1 MSTRPPLLLLIVLIL
16 LSVDAHA
23 FDVYRLGGERGGN
36 RWEVP
41 LSYEPGEYLILG
53 PDGAQ
58 IGRRAIA
65 ATSTHETWR
74 DTLTE
79 RVDSLGG
86 QWLRPFFVPHT
97 LNLAQDGVRDRY
109 DNGFI
114 IGGNLFTSGA
124 SYNMGSETLQIVPM
138 VDGDPQTAKFY
149 AASASSDPQARRNF
163 YIQNNI
169 VDLGV
174 NYPVNR
180 VRFFPRLGTNN
191 PQIDQILEQ
200 MEPPKLRK
208 EALLEEDFSAN
219 FLPWFELAAAN
230 NDKNLGPFSG
240 GWVRRITYGSTDP
253 GSDPRL
259 TVLRRET
266 ENLDVIMDFRFPTQ
280 HLRWITYRVLS
291 PIRGYE
297 IAEFQVFGHGYVER
311 AVYTTAVLDF
321 GEPTAWGKIRWKGEK
336 DPQGQIVIR
345 TRSGHDD
352 EPRRYWQTTDIPGEF
367 KEITR
372 KEFRILGD
380 DERRITPD
388 ERNWSFWS
396 SPYTWE
402 AGQTDTTLKEAAWED
417 GTPILSPGPSRYLQ
431 LQILFLST
439 LSESAKLRQLEL
451 QFARPAALA
460 VVAEIW
466 PLDVSRTESTTFTYS
481 VRPTFDGD
489 DQGFDRLEIFTLTR
503 ADSVRSVQVDGEE
516 VIDLFPPQIEADRIL
531 LPLPR
536 LQGSADTFKLI
547 EVVFDVR
554 VVRYG
559 TEFQGWVFDSEAN
572 GVKQL
577 IDPGDATVDFPG
589 NALGVR
595 TRDLG
600 AGLLAEV
607 SVFPNPFT
615 PNGDGI
621 NERARFQFQV
631 HEVTA
636 PRPLQLSI
644 YDLSG
649 RRVRQLDQQLAIRGV
664 FGEAA
669 ADPTWDGLDD
679 GGRRVAPGLYFY
691 RIALE
696 ADEADEETMG
706 IISVVY

>member
-1 MSTRPPLLLLIVLIL
+1 MSTRPPPLLLIGLIL
-16 LSVDAHA
+16 LSANAHA
-23 FDVYRLGGERGGN
+23 FNVYRLGGEDGN
-36 RWEVP
+36 QWEDP
-41 LSYEPGEYLILG
+41 LSYEPGEYVIIG
-53 PDGAQ
+53 SDGAQ
-58 IGRRAIA
+58 TRGRGIV
-65 ATSTHETWR
+65 ATSTHETWS

-86 QWLRPFFVPHT
+86 QWLRPFYVPDT
-97 LNLAQDGVRDRY
+97 LNLAQEEVRNRY
-109 DNGFI
+109 DNGFLYP
-114 IGGNLFTSGA
+114 GNIFTSGA
-124 SYNMGSETLQIVPM
+124 SYNIGAQIIQVAPM
-138 VDGDPQTAKFY
+138 VDGDPQTASFY
-149 AASASSDPQARRNF
+149 GATASTDPTLRRNV
-163 YIQNNI
+163 YIQSNI

-180 VRFFPRLGTNN
+180 IRFFPRLGTDN
-191 PQIDQILEQ
+191 PNIDQILEQ
-200 MEPPKLRK
+200 MEPPKLRL
-208 EALLEEDFSAN
+208 EDLLEEDFSAN
-219 FLPWFELAAAN
+219 FLPWFELGAASSDQN
-230 NDKNLGPFSG
+230 MGPFRG
-240 GWVRRITYGSTDP
+240 GYVRRITYGSTDP
-253 GSDPRL
+253 GSDPRFTIL
-259 TVLRRET
+259 KKDT
-266 ENLDVIMDFRFPTQ
+266 ENQDVIMDLRFSTRQ
-280 HLRWITYRVLS
+280 LRWITYRVLD
-291 PIRGYE
+291 PIRNYE
-297 IAEFQVFGHGYVER
+297 IAEFQVFGNGYVER

-336 DPQGQIVIR
+336 DPQGQIIIR

-352 EPRRYWQTTDIPGEF
+352 EPIRYWQTTDIPGEF

-372 KEFRILGD
+372 KEFGILPD
-380 DERRITPD
+380 DERRTTLD

-402 AGQTDTTLKEAAWED
+402 AGQTDTTLTAAAWED
-417 GTPILSPGPSRYLQ
+417 GTPILSPGPRRYLQ

-439 LSESAKLRQLEL
+439 LNESAKLRQLEL
-451 QFARPAALA
+451 QFAPPAALEA
-460 VVAEIW
+460 VGEIW

-481 VRPTFDGD
+481 VRPTFDRD

-503 ADSVRSVQVDGEE
+503 ADSVRSVRVDGEE

-536 LQGSADTFKLI
+536 LQGSGDTFKLI

-577 IDPGDATVDFPG
+577 IDAGDATVDFPG

-600 AGLLAEV
+600 AGLLSEV

-615 PNGDGI
+615 PNGDDI
-621 NERARFQFQV
+621 NDRARFQFQV

-649 RRVRQLDQQLAIRGV
+649 LRVRQLDQQLAIRGV

-669 ADPTWDGLDD
+669 EDPSWDGLDD
-679 GGRRVAPGLYFY
+679 GGRRVAPGLYLY

-696 ADEADEETMG
+696 ADKADEETLG